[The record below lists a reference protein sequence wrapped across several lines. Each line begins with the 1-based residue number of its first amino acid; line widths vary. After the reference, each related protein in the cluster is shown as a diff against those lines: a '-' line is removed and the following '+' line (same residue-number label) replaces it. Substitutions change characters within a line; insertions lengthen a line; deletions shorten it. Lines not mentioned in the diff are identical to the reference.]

1 MLEDFRYF
9 TDTFELHDDCR
20 LREMSNNFSQAITIL
35 SPMVCVFCHSIISH
49 FSLNIGSISS
59 LVQPGIIHTSTPPPI
74 VAPHSHP
81 SMPRPVLPTPIS
93 THFSSLSRSRH
104 PYFPIL
110 VVLLINL
117 LPIHEI
123 FQSNRG
129 PIQVIANIPSP
140 TSIMPKLI
148 VLSVARFKASRASR
162 APFGGLAG
170 GRLLSPMKY
179 C

>member
-1 MLEDFRYF
+1 MCL
-9 TDTFELHDDCR
+9 
-20 LREMSNNFSQAITIL
+20 L
-35 SPMVCVFCHSIISH
+35 SFNHQPLLTQYRFHLVPRSAWHNTYIHSSANCGT
-49 FSLNIGSISS
+49 SLTS
-59 LVQPGIIHTSTPPPI
+59 LY
-74 VAPHSHP
+74 AA
-81 SMPRPVLPTPIS
+81 PVLPTPIS

-148 VLSVARFKASRASR
+148 VLSVARFKASRVSR